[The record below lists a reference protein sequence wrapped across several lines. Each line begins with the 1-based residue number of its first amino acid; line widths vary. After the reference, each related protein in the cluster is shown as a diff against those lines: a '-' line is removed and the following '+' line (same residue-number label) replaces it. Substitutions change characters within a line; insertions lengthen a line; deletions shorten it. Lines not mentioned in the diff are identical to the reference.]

1 MVYQRRNFEESIM
14 CSADWEFEIETEL
27 DRARRRA
34 ANWERQHGRDE
45 CAKIVE
51 AGKADES
58 AIVRTMRWLNTP

>member
-1 MVYQRRNFEESIM
+1 M